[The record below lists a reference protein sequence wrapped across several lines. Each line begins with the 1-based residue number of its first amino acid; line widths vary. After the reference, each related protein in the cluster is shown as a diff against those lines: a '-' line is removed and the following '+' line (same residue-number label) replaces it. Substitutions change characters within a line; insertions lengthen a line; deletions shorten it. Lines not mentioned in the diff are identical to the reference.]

1 MNIRRCHL
9 LGQLRTIWLG
19 AALAATALLALTPED
34 AIAQKGPLKIGV
46 ILPLTGVFA
55 PNGQDALDGFQLYID
70 EIGGHVAGRKIELIV
85 EDAQG
90 KPDVGLTKARKL
102 VEADRVH
109 VLTGVVSTGVA
120 LAVQGYVREKKIPL
134 VISADAGANQIT
146 MPGKLLNPYIF
157 RVSQNSRTPGAVAA
171 DWAYKQGWRKVS
183 MVTSDYA
190 GGMEVAG
197 GFVRVFCARGGQVVQ
212 DQYPPLGNPD
222 FSPYI
227 ANLQKNVDGVVIFT
241 PGADGLRLARQ
252 YIEAGLKDKIPYMD
266 VFGQTSFEPNLPQ
279 LGDSG
284 LGILSSLHYTAAL
297 KTPENERFV
306 KAFRA
311 KTGRLPTDNGPDGYA
326 GARAIVEAA
335 KAVSGNVEDTDKF
348 MAALARVRF
357 PSPKGDIALDE
368 YHQVI
373 QSMYIRKVEKV
384 GSDYLN
390 VPIASYTKIDQF
402 WPYTAKEYMAFK
414 HEDTQLKGKMTDC
427 AKWLEK

>member
-1 MNIRRCHL
+1 MDIRRCHV

-19 AALAATALLALTPED
+19 VAFAATALLTLTPVG
-34 AIAQKGPLKIGV
+34 AIAQKGPVKIGV

-55 PNGQDALDGFQLYID
+55 PNGQDALDGFRLYID
-70 EIGGHVAGRKIELIV
+70 EIGGRVAGRKIELIV

-109 VLTGVVSTGVA
+109 VLTGIVSTGVA

-134 VISADAGANQIT
+134 VISADAGANQLT
-146 MPGKLLNPYIF
+146 MPGKLLNSYIF
-157 RVSQNSRTPGAVAA
+157 RVSQNGRTPGAVAA

-190 GGMEVAG
+190 GGMEVSG
-197 GFVRVFCARGGQVVQ
+197 GFVRVFCARGGQVAQ
-212 DQYPPLGNPD
+212 EQYPPLGTAD
-222 FSPYI
+222 FGPYI
-227 ANLQKNVDGVVIFT
+227 ANLQKNVDGVVMFT

-252 YIEAGLKDKIPYMD
+252 YIEAGLKGKIPLMD
-266 VFGQTSFEPNLPQ
+266 IYGQATFEPNLPQ

-284 LGILSSLHYTAAL
+284 LGILSSLHYSAAL
-297 KTPENERFV
+297 KTPENGRFV

-311 KTGRLPTDNGPDGYA
+311 KTGRLPTDNGPDGYV

-335 KAVSGNVEDTDKF
+335 KAVAGNVEDTEKF
-348 MAALARVRF
+348 MEALKRVRF
-357 PSPKGDIALDE
+357 PSPKGEITLDAFNN
-368 YHQVI
+368 VI

-384 GSDYLN
+384 GGEYMN
-390 VPIASYTKIDQF
+390 VPIATYSIDQF
-402 WPYTAKEYMAFK
+402 WPYTVREYMAFK
-414 HEDTQLKGKMTDC
+414 SQYGELRGKMTDC